1 MTSQERETG
10 LTRRSP
16 VSLGEEPESPGCL
29 ADLPRPAGD
38 LPGPAADLPGPA
50 GDLPGNAGDLPGPAA
65 DLPASVG
72 DLPGP
77 AADLPGPVGD
87 LPGKQDFCRYGQVKM
102 RSRCTGWALF
112 RDWCPLKED

>member
-29 ADLPRPAGD
+29 ADLPRPA
-38 LPGPAADLPGPA
+38 
-50 GDLPGNAGDLPGPAA
+50 
-65 DLPASVG
+65 G

>member
-16 VSLGEEPESPGCL
+16 VALGEEPESPGCL

-50 GDLPGNAGDLPGPAA
+50 GDLPGNVGDLPGNA
-65 DLPASVG
+65 G